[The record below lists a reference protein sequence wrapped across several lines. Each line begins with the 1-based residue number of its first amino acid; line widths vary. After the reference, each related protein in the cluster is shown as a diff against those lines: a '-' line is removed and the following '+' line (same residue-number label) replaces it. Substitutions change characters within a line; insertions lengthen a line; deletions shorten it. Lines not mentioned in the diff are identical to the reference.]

1 MARRGGFACLHKTG
15 PPPKMLPKTPPRGGV
30 VFRPPAH
37 GRPPLARRVLMSLS
51 RRDFLKFSGATAAGV
66 ATGTGIDL
74 APVEAA
80 ATSLKIKE
88 AKAFAGVCPYCAVGC
103 GQLIYACDNKI
114 IDIEGN
120 PDTPHT
126 LGRLC
131 PKGAATI
138 QLSNNP
144 LRPTRALYRAPGSDK
159 WEEKPIAWMYDQIAK
174 RYYDTREK
182 HFIEKEKD
190 KDGNVVTVN
199 PLEAIAS
206 LRPAGIANEEGNVRP
221 KRNRTFGIVYHEH
234 QARV

>member
-1 MARRGGFACLHKTG
+1 
-15 PPPKMLPKTPPRGGV
+15 
-30 VFRPPAH
+30 
-37 GRPPLARRVLMSLS
+37 MSLS
-51 RRDFLKFSGATAAGV
+51 RRDFLKFGTAGAAGV
-66 ATGTGIDL
+66 AVGGGGFDL

-88 AKAFAGVCPYCAVGC
+88 AKAVAGVCPYCAVGC
-103 GQLIYACDNKI
+103 GQLIYAKDGKI

-144 LRPTRALYRAPGSDK
+144 LRPTKALYRAPGSEK
-159 WEEKPIAWMYDQIAK
+159 WEEKSLDWMHDQIAK

-182 HFIEKEKD
+182 YFIEKEKN
-190 KDGNVVTVN
+190 KDGQDVVVN
-199 PLEAIAS
+199 RLEAIGS
-206 LRPAGIANEEGNVRP
+206 LGSACIDNEECYLLS
-221 KRNRTFGIVYHEH
+221 KLNRTLGIVYHQH
-234 QARV
+234 QAWV

>member
-1 MARRGGFACLHKTG
+1 
-15 PPPKMLPKTPPRGGV
+15 
-30 VFRPPAH
+30 
-37 GRPPLARRVLMSLS
+37 MSLS
-51 RRDFLKFSGATAAGV
+51 RREFLKVGTASAAGV
-66 ATGTGIDL
+66 AVGAGLDL

-80 ATSLKIKE
+80 ATDLKIKE
-88 AKAFAGVCPYCAVGC
+88 VKAVASVCPYCAVGC
-103 GQLIYACDNKI
+103 GQLIFAKDGKI

-144 LRPTRALYRAPGSDK
+144 LRPTKALYRAPGSDK
-159 WEEKPIAWMYDQIAK
+159 WEEKPLDWMYDQIAK

-182 HFIEKEKD
+182 YFIEKEKN
-190 KDGNVVTVN
+190 KDGQEVVVN
-199 PLEAIAS
+199 RLEAIGS
-206 LRPAGIANEEGNVRP
+206 LGSACIDNEECYLLS
-221 KRNRTFGIVYHEH
+221 KLNRALGIVYHEH

>member
-1 MARRGGFACLHKTG
+1 
-15 PPPKMLPKTPPRGGV
+15 
-30 VFRPPAH
+30 
-37 GRPPLARRVLMSLS
+37 MSLS
-51 RRDFLKFSGATAAGV
+51 RRDFLKFSGATTAGV
-66 ATGTGIDL
+66 AAGAAHVDL

-88 AKAFAGVCPYCAVGC
+88 AKAFASVCPYCAVGC
-103 GQLIYACDNKI
+103 GQLIYVKDDKI

-144 LRPTRALYRAPGSDK
+144 LRPTKALYRAPGSDR
-159 WEEKPIAWMYDQIAK
+159 WEEKPLDWMYDQIAK

-182 HFIEKEKD
+182 YFIEREKNKE
-190 KDGNVVTVN
+190 GREVTVN
-199 PLEAIAS
+199 RLEAIAS
-206 LRPAGIANEEGNVRP
+206 LGSACIDNEECYLLS
-221 KRNRTFGIVYHEH
+221 KLNRTLGIVYHEH

>member
-1 MARRGGFACLHKTG
+1 
-15 PPPKMLPKTPPRGGV
+15 
-30 VFRPPAH
+30 
-37 GRPPLARRVLMSLS
+37 MSLS
-51 RRDFLKFSGATAAGV
+51 RRDFLKFSGTTAAGV
-66 ATGTGIDL
+66 VAGTGIDL

-103 GQLIYACDNKI
+103 GQLIYAKDDKI

-144 LRPTRALYRAPGSDK
+144 LRPTKALYRAAGSDK
-159 WEEKPIAWMYDQIAK
+159 WEEKPLDWMYDELAK
-174 RYYDTREK
+174 RYHDTREK
-182 HFIEKEKD
+182 YFIEKEKD
-190 KDGNVVTVN
+190 KDGKEVVVN
-199 PLEAIAS
+199 RLEAIAS
-206 LRPAGIANEEGNVRP
+206 LGSACIDNEECYLLS
-221 KRNRTFGIVYHEH
+221 KLNRTFGIVYHEH

>member
-1 MARRGGFACLHKTG
+1 
-15 PPPKMLPKTPPRGGV
+15 
-30 VFRPPAH
+30 
-37 GRPPLARRVLMSLS
+37 MSLS
-51 RRDFLKFSGATAAGV
+51 RRDFMKFSGTTAAGV
-66 ATGTGIDL
+66 AVGTGLDL

-80 ATSLKIKE
+80 ATTLKIKE
-88 AKAFAGVCPYCAVGC
+88 AKAFASVCPYCAVGC
-103 GQLIYACDNKI
+103 GQLIYAKDGKI

-144 LRPTRALYRAPGSDK
+144 LRPTKALYRAPGSDR
-159 WEEKPIAWMYDQIAK
+159 WEEKPLDWMYEQIAK
-174 RYYDTREK
+174 KYYDTREK

-199 PLEAIAS
+199 RLEAIAS
-206 LRPAGIANEEGNVRP
+206 LGSACIDNEECYLLS
-221 KRNRTFGIVYHEH
+221 KLNRTLGIVYHEH